1 MGTGQTLRCP
11 HSVADF
17 AGKDVLAHNRQL
29 SILNTQI
36 EAIQHVCHVWIIRA
50 IGNKSPIYNI
60 RYTRQDKTSLISI
73 EGSYFGTCLLFL
85 FHWILYIEKNRW
97 QIFVPVQRIFFLLLS
112 LFSLI
117 FVSINF
123 SLVVLNSKWNSIL
136 QLLRLQSW
144 IDSHLIYPLV
154 YWQWFRISKKGI
166 LEITCTK
173 RILKKERK
181 VFNSTIDE
189 SGCHLVFDLPYFFPN
204 SKILNH

>member
-1 MGTGQTLRCP
+1 MKLVTQFKRKSCQYQT
-11 HSVADF
+11 
-17 AGKDVLAHNRQL
+17 K
-29 SILNTQI
+29 TT
-36 EAIQHVCHVWIIRA
+36 
-50 IGNKSPIYNI
+50 
-60 RYTRQDKTSLISI
+60 TRQDKPH
-73 EGSYFGTCLLFL
+73 FNRRFL
-85 FHWILYIEKNRW
+85 FWNLSSISFSLDFVYRKESLANICSSSKNILS
-97 QIFVPVQRIFFLLLS
+97 LLS

-144 IDSHLIYPLV
+144 IDSHLIYPLA

-189 SGCHLVFDLPYFFPN
+189 SGCHLVFDLP
-204 SKILNH
+204 